1 MTLPDQTQILF
12 SKSKSPG
19 SRRKKN
25 LVGLTGENPVS
36 PLTRKG
42 TGGRCPCEPF
52 TLLGKTVRLSRA
64 CFAEVVI
71 RGARAA
77 IHSELDNPARRDLFL
92 LCRSSFVQA
101 KDLCRKLSNNDN
113 ITHSPAYGGR
123 MKRNGE
129 SGQLK
134 RLNPQKQIG
143 RTLRGKQP
151 VFPSGEKQSR
161 RQTPITLFRETRH
174 SAVCVSQRS
183 PITAREP

>member
-1 MTLPDQTQILF
+1 MHTKKEFGRTLRG
-12 SKSKSPG
+12 KSGFPSVPQ
-19 SRRKKN
+19 
-25 LVGLTGENPVS
+25 
-36 PLTRKG
+36 G
-42 TGGRCPCEPF
+42 TEGRCPCEPF
-52 TLLGKTVRLSRA
+52 TLLGKTVRLSRY

-113 ITHSPAYGGR
+113 ITLSPAVGGR
-123 MKRNGE
+123 KKRNGE
-129 SGQLK
+129 SGQLQ

-143 RTLRGKQP
+143 RT
-151 VFPSGEKQSR
+151 FSGENSLFSPLARSSSR

-183 PITAREP
+183 RTKERGLWFTPNYISGQTRFVFA